1 MSLDP
6 RFSWW
11 DKNGRMINGWC
22 YASGTELKEKCE
34 NTEWMAV
41 LCMHKDVVLDSSLNN
56 FVQDDNY
63 LFFSVLDGWQHLKK
77 SDTSCLLAETST
89 MFFDHMVFWGK
100 EAQQSFTKATA
111 SISLHCRLLAHPCLY
126 KPNLLSVCLPVCIFT
141 TNSTSTL
148 SLYNV
153 QKQRTSRHNC
163 SFILMHY
170 TLVLTR
176 PRKTWLIRSS
186 TNSANYSL
194 MLLSESQFSWQPP
207 PVPRETNACRCFH
220 RRSLNKNK

>member
-1 MSLDP
+1 MD
-6 RFSWW
+6 
-11 DKNGRMINGWC
+11 
-22 YASGTELKEKCE
+22 
-34 NTEWMAV
+34 
-41 LCMHKDVVLDSSLNN
+41 DSIRRNLTS
-56 FVQDDNY
+56 
-63 LFFSVLDGWQHLKK
+63 
-77 SDTSCLLAETST
+77 SCLLAETPT
-89 MFFDHMVFWGK
+89 IFVDHMVFWGK

-126 KPNLLSVCLPVCIFT
+126 KPNLLSVCLPVCIFS

-163 SFILMHY
+163 SFILLHY

-176 PRKTWLIRSS
+176 PRQRSHRKTWLIRSS

-194 MLLSESQFSWQPP
+194 MPLSESQFSRQPS

>member
-1 MSLDP
+1 MD
-6 RFSWW
+6 
-11 DKNGRMINGWC
+11 
-22 YASGTELKEKCE
+22 
-34 NTEWMAV
+34 
-41 LCMHKDVVLDSSLNN
+41 DSIRRNL
-56 FVQDDNY
+56 
-63 LFFSVLDGWQHLKK
+63 
-77 SDTSCLLAETST
+77 TSTCLLAETST
-89 MFFDHMVFWGK
+89 IFVDHMVFWGK

-126 KPNLLSVCLPVCIFT
+126 KPNLLSVCLSVCIFS

-163 SFILMHY
+163 SFILLYY

-176 PRKTWLIRSS
+176 PRQRSHRKTWLIRSS

-194 MLLSESQFSWQPP
+194 MPLSESQLSRQPS